1 MYRLFD
7 IANKVVVVTG
17 TTGGIGGAIAR
28 GLIEHNAQII
38 GIDRRDPTIT
48 HPNFT
53 HLHCDIS
60 DTEEIISV
68 CRDITV
74 PFSGLVNCAA
84 ITSEG
89 YDLDNWENTISTNLR
104 SIFLICR
111 ELIPK
116 MITPASIINFTS
128 MNSDLAFSDNPAY
141 MASKGGVRQLTR
153 ALAKD
158 FAPGIRVNA
167 IAPGYVRTRMT
178 EKSWNDLDKRA
189 ERSTRMMLQRWAD
202 PEDFIG
208 PAIFLLSDASRY
220 ITGQNIFVDGG
231 WSINAI

>member
-1 MYRLFD
+1 
-7 IANKVVVVTG
+7 
-17 TTGGIGGAIAR
+17 
-28 GLIEHNAQII
+28 
-38 GIDRRDPTIT
+38 
-48 HPNFT
+48 
-53 HLHCDIS
+53 
-60 DTEEIISV
+60 
-68 CRDITV
+68 
-74 PFSGLVNCAA
+74 
-84 ITSEG
+84 
-89 YDLDNWENTISTNLR
+89 
-104 SIFLICR
+104 
-111 ELIPK
+111 
-116 MITPASIINFTS
+116 